1 MNKIVKMPEFP
12 TLVAL
17 LQARSI
23 STQGYTFLPEGDVL
37 ADGGAGN
44 AAAAEQHLSFATLEL
59 RARAIAAHLQEQR
72 LAGQRALLL
81 YPPGLDYLSA
91 FFGCLYA
98 GVIAVPVYPPHR
110 SRPDLRLQAILR
122 DAQPAIA
129 LMPAEMLGDR
139 EALLKHNPAMQSL
152 QWLATDTLANDA
164 AAAWHM
170 PEIDGETLAFLQ
182 YTSGST
188 GDPKGVMLTHRNL
201 LHNSALIHSAFGH
214 DDNARGVIWLP
225 PFHDMG
231 LIGGILQP
239 LYGDVPVT
247 LMAPVSFL
255 QRPLRWLQAIS
266 HYRATSSGGPN
277 FAYDLCVRKITPEQ
291 RTGLDLSSWEVAFC
305 GAEPIQADTLNRF
318 ADAFAEC
325 GFRREAFFP
334 CYGLAEATLFVSGGP
349 KLQPVRVHALQDQA
363 LSQNKVLDVN
373 VDIHVDVDADVV
385 NTRSIVN
392 CGVVGPTQHVRIVNP
407 ETRQQCAS
415 DEIGE
420 IWLRGA
426 SVAKGYWQRA
436 EETQYAFAAQLA
448 DDDSGA
454 VYLRTGDLGFIK
466 DNGLCITG
474 RLKDLIIVRGRNHY
488 PQDLEATMAQ
498 AHPIT
503 HGSFNAAF
511 SVQPQGDSEERVVI
525 VCEIER
531 TQLRKLNDAADA
543 VYAAA
548 RSAIA
553 TAHGLQL
560 HAIVLVRPGSLPKTS
575 SGKVQRRA
583 TRKAYLA
590 NELNVV
596 TQWCTD
602 TVVVPIATSSQQ
614 PAPAAALAALPALLP
629 APDALTIQRWMTQ
642 WLANR
647 LRMPLSAIDPQRPF
661 ADYGLDSLAA
671 VEMAQALSDW
681 LHQPHT
687 LKATL
692 AWDFPT
698 PMALANYLA
707 HSTDQS
713 AAPPAVPVVL
723 QSRAD
728 DVLSPKANDDLAAQ
742 LAQELAQ
749 LERLL

>member
-1 MNKIVKMPEFP
+1 MNKTVKPPEFS
-12 TLVAL
+12 TLVEL

-23 STQGYTFLPEGDVL
+23 SSVGYTFLPEGEVL
-37 ADGGAGN
+37 AN
-44 AAAAEQHLSFATLEL
+44 ADAINQVIAEQHLSFATLDV
-59 RARAIAAHLQEQR
+59 RARAIAVHLQERQ

-91 FFGCLYA
+91 FFACLYA

-110 SRPDLRLQAILR
+110 NRPDLRLQAILR

-129 LMPAEMLGDR
+129 LAPAELLNDHD
-139 EALLKHNPAMQSL
+139 ALLKHNPAMQSL
-152 QWLATDTLANDA
+152 QWLATDTLADEVA
-164 AAAWHM
+164 SMWHM

-201 LHNSALIHSAFGH
+201 LHNSALIQAAFGH
-214 DDNARGVIWLP
+214 DKNARGVIWLP

-239 LYGDVPVT
+239 LYSNIPVT

-277 FAYDLCVRKITPEQ
+277 FAYDLCVRKIAPEQ
-291 RTGLDLSSWEVAFC
+291 RVGLDLSSWEVAFC
-305 GAEPIQADTLNRF
+305 GAEPIQAATLNRF
-318 ADAFAEC
+318 AEAFAEC

-349 KLQPVRVHALQDQA
+349 KLQPLRVHTVQEQA
-363 LSQNKVLDVN
+363 LGHNRV
-373 VDIHVDVDADVV
+373 VDVDVMRNDGEA
-385 NTRSIVN
+385 RSIVN
-392 CGVVGPTQHVRIVNP
+392 CGAAWPTQQIRIVNP
-407 ETRQQCAS
+407 ETRKVCAP
-415 DEIGE
+415 DEVGE
-420 IWLRGA
+420 IWLRGD
-426 SVAKGYWQRA
+426 SVARGYWQRA
-436 EETQYAFAAQLA
+436 EETQHSFAATLA
-448 DDDSGA
+448 DDDSGLT
-454 VYLRTGDLGFIK
+454 YLRTGDLGFIK
-466 DNGLCITG
+466 DGGLCVTG

-488 PQDLEATMAQ
+488 PQDLEATMGL

-503 HGSFNAAF
+503 QGSFNAAF
-511 SVQPQGDSEERVVI
+511 SIHDQAEECVVM
-525 VCEIER
+525 VCEVER
-531 TQLRKLNDAADA
+531 TQLRKLNDAAEA
-543 VYAAA
+543 VYSAA

-596 TQWCTD
+596 AQWAAGQSALS
-602 TVVVPIATSSQQ
+602 VLIPSQQ
-614 PAPAAALAALPALLP
+614 SAAQST
-629 APDALTIQRWMTQ
+629 PDAINIQRWMMQ
-642 WLANR
+642 WLATR
-647 LRMPLSAIDPQRPF
+647 LQVSLSAIDPQRPF

-671 VEMAQALSDW
+671 VEMAQALTDW
-681 LHQPHT
+681 LHYPHA

-698 PMALANYLA
+698 PNALANHLA
-707 HSTDQS
+707 HSQVQQ
-713 AAPPAVPVVL
+713 AAPPALPVEQHTYL
-723 QSRAD
+723 AHAGSD
-728 DVLSPKANDDLAAQ
+728 DGRNDDLSAQ
-742 LAQELAQ
+742 LALELAQ
-749 LERLL
+749 LEQLLSSSS